1 CDVAGTIRCPYHRW
15 GYGLDGSLV
24 ATPWFDE
31 VPRDDFDPADHGL
44 VPVRVD
50 TWGVLLF
57 ACLDPATPALAD
69 WLGDL
74 PERMAGYGFDEWRI
88 QEERRPSTS
97 APTGSSS
104 ARTSRST
111 TT

>member
-1 CDVAGTIRCPYHRW
+1 MAGTIRCPYHRW